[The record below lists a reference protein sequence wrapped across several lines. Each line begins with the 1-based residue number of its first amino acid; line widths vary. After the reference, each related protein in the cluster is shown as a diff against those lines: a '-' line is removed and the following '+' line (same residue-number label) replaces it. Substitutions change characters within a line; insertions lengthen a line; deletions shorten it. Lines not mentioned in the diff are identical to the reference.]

1 MRTAGKRSLAGIA
14 AGALAF
20 AGLAFVAAPSA
31 QAAQTVAA
39 ICTGTGTS
47 GSTGGS
53 NNDPTTIVPNCSIAA
68 GLGVRVNFAATFV
81 TDAAQPTVVELSVA
95 GDSVFVAD
103 DTAVRAGV
111 TVSADRTQVIGPRAS
126 VLSANVVM
134 TVPTQGVRTVTV
146 RTGSTVAEQNLTDQ
160 GTLTVT
166 GTGTSSQ
173 IVVSQGYKVVAGDDT
188 PMTNAVPIG
197 LVHLL
202 DANGA
207 PLNLAG
213 ASVGVITQPVG
224 AGTVTAATTGTST
237 LYKGG
242 DCDADGLLRSSLD
255 GQQTAIAG
263 IVTPACATT
272 LAASADDTNFG
283 LWVMWQSPA
292 SAPAPTVG
300 SYTTSFNLTL
310 AGAVYPVSVNYVVST
325 SRAAA
330 TTGVSFDKE
339 TYQPGER
346 VVVTTSFANVNG
358 LPVADGYGKDDSA
371 IRAFDASTTLANAPI
386 TNPATG
392 QPTTPRA
399 AFTNG
404 AAGTYGGVAT
414 GAFLAPDAAMDTFR
428 YTLGLGATSATSFVL
443 GSIANTTSSDTARI
457 GNPVPPAQES
467 IMIEGT
473 RGVGDDANRVYVE
486 GTTVN
491 LVGKTVTP
499 YFRFPGETGF
509 TAGTGARTVDAQGNF
524 SWQRKTGKK
533 IAVQF
538 RAGDGVVSNTI
549 IIEAK

>member
-1 MRTAGKRSLAGIA
+1 MRTTGRRTLAGIA

-31 QAAQTVAA
+31 QAAQTVVAF
-39 ICTGTGTS
+39 CTS
-47 GSTGGS
+47 GGSGGS
-53 NNDPTTIVPNCSIAA
+53 GSDPTTIQPNCSVAA
-68 GLGVRVNFAATFV
+68 GLGVVVGFNETIATGS
-81 TDAAQPTVVELSVA
+81 PTIVELSVS
-95 GDSVFVAD
+95 GDSVFIAD
-103 DTAVRAGV
+103 DTAVAAGV
-111 TVSADRTQVIGPRAS
+111 AVSADGKKVIGPRAN
-126 VLSANVVM
+126 VLNGAGNVVM
-134 TVPTQGVRTVTV
+134 TVSTQGVRTVTV
-146 RTGSTVAEQNLTDQ
+146 RTGATRAEQDLTDR

-166 GTGTSSQ
+166 GTGTGSSV
-173 IVVSQGYKVVAGDDT
+173 VVSQAYKVVAADDSPST
-188 PMTNAVPIG
+188 PSAPIA
-197 LVHLL
+197 LVHIL

-213 ASVGVITQPVG
+213 ASVGVISQPVG
-224 AGTVTAATTGTST
+224 AGTVTAATTGTNT
-237 LYKGG
+237 LYRGG
-242 DCDADGLLRSSLD
+242 DCTARGLLRTGVD
-255 GQQTAIAG
+255 PQGTAIAN

-272 LAASADDTNFG
+272 LAASADDTNLG
-283 LWVMWQSPA
+283 LWVNWTGSTNG
-292 SAPAPTVG
+292 APAPAVG
-300 SYTTSFNLTL
+300 NYTASFNLTL
-310 AGAVYPVSVNYVVST
+310 AGVVYPVKVDYVVST
-325 SRAAA
+325 SGAAA
-330 TTGVSFDKE
+330 TTGVTFDKE
-339 TYQPGER
+339 TYQPGEL
-346 VVVTTSFANVNG
+346 VTVQTSFVDVNG

-371 IRAFDASTTLANAPI
+371 IRAFSTTTTLANAPI

-392 QPTTPRA
+392 APFAPVL

-414 GAFLAPDAAMDTFR
+414 GRFNAPDASMDTFR
-428 YTLGLGATSATSFVL
+428 YTLGLGAANAFVL
-443 GSIANTTSSDTARI
+443 SSIANTATSDTARI

-538 RAGDGVVSNTI
+538 RAGDGAVSNTI

>member
-1 MRTAGKRSLAGIA
+1 MA
-14 AGALAF
+14 
-20 AGLAFVAAPSA
+20 
-31 QAAQTVAA
+31 
-39 ICTGTGTS
+39 
-47 GSTGGS
+47 STP
-53 NNDPTTIVPNCSIAA
+53 NTT
-68 GLGVRVNFAATFV
+68 
-81 TDAAQPTVVELSVA
+81 ELSVA
-95 GDSVFVAD
+95 GDSVFIAD
-103 DTAVRAGV
+103 DTAAAAGV
-111 TVSADRTQVIGPRAS
+111 VVSADGKKVIGPTTT
-126 VLSANVVM
+126 VLSRNVVM
-134 TVPTQGVRTVTV
+134 TVSTQGVRTVTV
-146 RTGSTVAEQNLTDQ
+146 RTGINVAEQNLTDR

-166 GTGTSSQ
+166 GTGTGSQ
-173 IVVSQGYKVVAGDDT
+173 VVVSQGYKVVAGDDSPSAAT
-188 PMTNAVPIG
+188 PIA

-237 LYKGG
+237 LYVGG
-242 DCDADGLLRSSLD
+242 DCTARGLLRTGLD
-255 GQQTAIAG
+255 PQGTAIAG

-283 LWVMWQSPA
+283 LWVNWIGATATSTSLPA
-292 SAPAPTVG
+292 VG
-300 SYTTSFNLTL
+300 NYTASFNLTL
-310 AGAVYPVSVNYVVST
+310 AGAVYPVSVNYTVST
-325 SRAAA
+325 SGAAA

-346 VVVTTSFANVNG
+346 VVVTTSFVDVNG
-358 LPVADGYGKDDSA
+358 LPVADGYGKDDSTA
-371 IRAFDASTTLANAPI
+371 RLFSPTTTVANAPI
-386 TNPATG
+386 TDPASG
-392 QPTTPRA
+392 APIAPRA

-414 GAFLAPDAAMDTFR
+414 GAFLAPDASMDTFR
-428 YTLGLGATSATSFVL
+428 YTLGLGAATNFVL
-443 GSIANTTSSDTARI
+443 SSIANTASSDTARI

-509 TAGTGARTVDAQGNF
+509 TAGTGTRTVDAQGNF
-524 SWQRKTGKK
+524 AWQRKTGKK
-533 IAVQF
+533 IAIQF